1 MAPDTFKVDYK
12 SEGEWESNANWANFD
27 DSNTPIQ
34 LKPRVVV
41 SQVGIWDDADPETE
55 EMLNKFKNMDIN

>member
-12 SEGEWESNANWANFD
+12 SEGEWEAAANWANFD

-41 SQVGIWDDADPETE
+41 SQVSIWDDTDPETE
-55 EMLNKFKNMDIN
+55 EMLDKFKNQDMN